1 MGEAR
6 RGGIKIFARFF
17 ARGSGANCCCAT
29 LDDPRYVERS
39 VHKGNGGGTCYRS
52 MYFGGGFPLVNGLP
66 PPRPTWKI
74 SGVTDCALNR
84 LSLSLCGVSCR
95 CTRPIYSVLYIYI
108 YIYTLTYILIPTVHP
123 LRSQRR
129 RYKRGYY
136 LLL

>member
-1 MGEAR
+1 
-6 RGGIKIFARFF
+6 
-17 ARGSGANCCCAT
+17 
-29 LDDPRYVERS
+29 
-39 VHKGNGGGTCYRS
+39 

-66 PPRPTWKI
+66 PLRSTWKI

-84 LSLSLCGVSCR
+84 LSLSLSLSLCVAASAAVAHP
-95 CTRPIYSVLYIYI
+95 TYIFGFI

>member
-1 MGEAR
+1 
-6 RGGIKIFARFF
+6 
-17 ARGSGANCCCAT
+17 
-29 LDDPRYVERS
+29 
-39 VHKGNGGGTCYRS
+39 

-84 LSLSLCGVSCR
+84 LSLSLSLWRQLPLHPTYIFGF
-95 CTRPIYSVLYIYI
+95 IYI